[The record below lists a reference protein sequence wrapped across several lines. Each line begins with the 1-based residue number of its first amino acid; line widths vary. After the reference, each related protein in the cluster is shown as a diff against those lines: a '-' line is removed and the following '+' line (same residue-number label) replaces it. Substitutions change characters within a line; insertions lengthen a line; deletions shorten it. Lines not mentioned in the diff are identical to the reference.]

1 MVSTDAL
8 RPKLAGVADDATAGA
23 GVTPLT
29 GGSSTV
35 TSTVWRRAT
44 GTAYVESPPGAPER
58 VVVLDL
64 DHLDRPPYV
73 FEGSA
78 AQVWACLDG
87 DRTEA
92 EIVADLADA
101 YEVPAD
107 VVAGDVR
114 QFVDRLQDLG
124 LVVADDGGG

>member
-1 MVSTDAL
+1 MLTGDAPT
-8 RPKLAGVADDATAGA
+8 PKLGAVAAD
-23 GVTPLT
+23 
-29 GGSSTV
+29 GGSSV
-35 TSTVWRRAT
+35 SSGGAADGDGPPVVGSTVWRRAPAT
-44 GTAYVESPPGAPER
+44 SYVESPDR

-87 DRTEA
+87 DRSEL
-92 EIVADLADA
+92 EIVEDLAETHGA
-101 YEVPAD
+101 PVE

-114 QFVDRLQDLG
+114 QFVDRLQALG
-124 LVVADDGGG
+124 LVVADAGA